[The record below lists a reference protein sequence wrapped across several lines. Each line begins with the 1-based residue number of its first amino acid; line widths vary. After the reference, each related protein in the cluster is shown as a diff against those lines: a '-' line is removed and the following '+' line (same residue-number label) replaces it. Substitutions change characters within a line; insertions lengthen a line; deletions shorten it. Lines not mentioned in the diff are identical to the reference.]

1 MNRTLEKTNKVI
13 PAFIPKPYVAG
24 DAIRILNTKQAAAY
38 WAYGVQP
45 VDIYSSKNYKTGE
58 PCIVYVF
65 RRSEQL
71 EAYDAWV
78 KGKEQGHEMQT
89 YRD

>member
-1 MNRTLEKTNKVI
+1 MNRPIQSTNKVI
-13 PAFIPKPYVAG
+13 PSFISKPYVAS

-38 WAYGVQP
+38 WANGVQP

-65 RRSEQL
+65 NRSEQL
-71 EAYDAWV
+71 EVYDAWV
-78 KGKEQGHEMQT
+78 KNKEPESEL
-89 YRD
+89 